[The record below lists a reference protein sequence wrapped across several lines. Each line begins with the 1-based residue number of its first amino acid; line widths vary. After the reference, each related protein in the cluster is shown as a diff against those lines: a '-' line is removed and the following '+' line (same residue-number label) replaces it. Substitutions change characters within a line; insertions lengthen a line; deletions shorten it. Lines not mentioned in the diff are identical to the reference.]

1 MEMQQIRY
9 FVAVAETLNF
19 TQAAERCNVS
29 QPSLTRAIQLLELEL
44 GGELIR
50 RERSLT
56 HLTDLG
62 TRMLPLMQQCYET
75 ALAAKGLAQS
85 VKKGE
90 ASPLSLAVSWSIDL
104 ALVAPHLYELS
115 RALHGLQM
123 TLRRGSAPELA
134 QLLKSGQVELALGG
148 PLGEAWDRLEAFPLF
163 VEPFELVVN
172 GEHAMARQDAIDLV
186 QLSGERL
193 LIQVDAEMAGELDR
207 CLCAAG
213 IDTGAAAHRVASGY
227 DLVALLEA
235 NLGVAVMPA
244 SMTQSARLRRI
255 PLAGVDLERPVALYA
270 VAGRRR
276 SVAGNTLMNLMRATD
291 WSGREAR
298 SPFEKSRRA

>member
-19 TQAAERCNVS
+19 THAAERCNVS
-29 QPSLTRAIQLLELEL
+29 QPSLTRAIQSLEIEL

-75 ALAAKGLAQS
+75 ALAVKGLAQS

-90 ASPLSLAVSWSIDL
+90 SSPLSLAVSWSVDL
-104 ALVAPHLYELS
+104 ALFAPYLYELS
-115 RALHGLQM
+115 RALSGLQL

-134 QLLKSGQVELALGG
+134 QLLKSGQVELAVGG
-148 PLGEAWDRLEAFPLF
+148 PLGETWERLETFPLF

-172 GEHAMARQDAIDLV
+172 REHEMSDQDAVDLAG
-186 QLSGERL
+186 LSGERL

-207 CLCAAG
+207 CMGDAG
-213 IDTGAAAHRVASGY
+213 IDTGAAVHRVVTGY

-235 NLGVAVMPA
+235 NLGIAVMPA
-244 SMTQSARLRRI
+244 SMMRSERLRRI
-255 PLAGVDLERPVALYA
+255 PLDGLDLTRPVTLYA

-276 SVAGNTLMNLMRATD
+276 SVAGNTLMNLLRSTD
-291 WSGREAR
+291 WSGRER
-298 SPFEKSRRA
+298 PDPIEEIRRA